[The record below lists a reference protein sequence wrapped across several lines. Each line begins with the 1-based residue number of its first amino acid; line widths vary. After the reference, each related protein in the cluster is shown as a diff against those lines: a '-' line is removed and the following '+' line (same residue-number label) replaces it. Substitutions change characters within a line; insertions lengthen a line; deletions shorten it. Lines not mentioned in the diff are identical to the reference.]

1 MLVRLGVVACLFWLH
16 FAYATTLKIINIVP
30 FGSSS
35 VKILFNQEVK
45 KFKEVSLKNFKSYLE
60 LEAIL
65 TIPKKHYQFS
75 KQSSITIAQ
84 FSPKLARVVISHAPK
99 MTYEVKILKDKLYV
113 SIVEKKPLVRHQ
125 MAPKPPKHHALKH
138 PTPKP
143 APKSIKKEAKEK
155 TPIKHAHSKHAHS
168 PLNERSA
175 KKEIPKK
182 EIPKKEILKKEI
194 LKKEILKK
202 EIPKKE
208 ILKKEIPKKEILK
221 KEIPKKEIP
230 KKEILKKEILKKEI
244 LKKEILKKEIPKKE
258 ILKKEI
264 PKKEI
269 LKKEIPKK
277 EIPKKEILKK
287 EIPKKEIL
295 KKEILKKEILKKE
308 IPKKEILKKEIPKK
322 EAENESKNQVFIA
335 EKNDTFIKTKR
346 KKHKK
351 IVLDAGHG
359 GKDCGAMSAN
369 LVCEKDIVL
378 EVVKFLH
385 KELKKRGYSVLLTRD
400 KDIYIDLVG
409 RTELANRKSADLF
422 ISVHANSIPKHSTS
436 NAHGIETYFLSTARS
451 ERARKVA
458 EQENKDDVNLMDYFS
473 KSLLL
478 NSLNTQRLI
487 VSNKLAIDV
496 QYGMLQS
503 IRKNYPDVV
512 DGGVRE
518 GPFWVLAGA
527 LMPSILIEIGYNSHA
542 IESKRI
548 QSKPYQKILAKGIA
562 DGIDSFF
569 SKND

>member
-16 FAYATTLKIINIVP
+16 FACATTLKIINIVP

-35 VKILFNQEVK
+35 VKISFNQEIK

-84 FSPKLARVVISHAPK
+84 FNPKLARVVISHAPK

-113 SIVEKKPLVRHQ
+113 SIVEKKLLIRHQ
-125 MAPKPPKHHALKH
+125 MAPKPPKHRTLKHQTPHHALKH
-138 PTPKP
+138 QTPKP
-143 APKSIKKEAKEK
+143 APKSIKKEVKEVKEK
-155 TPIKHAHSKHAHS
+155 TPTKHARSKHTHS
-168 PLNERSA
+168 QLNERSA
-175 KKEIPKK
+175 KKEIS
-182 EIPKKEILKKEI
+182 
-194 LKKEILKK
+194 
-202 EIPKKE
+202 
-208 ILKKEIPKKEILK
+208 
-221 KEIPKKEIP
+221 
-230 KKEILKKEILKKEI
+230 
-244 LKKEILKKEIPKKE
+244 
-258 ILKKEI
+258 
-264 PKKEI
+264 
-269 LKKEIPKK
+269 
-277 EIPKKEILKK
+277 
-287 EIPKKEIL
+287 
-295 KKEILKKEILKKE
+295 
-308 IPKKEILKKEIPKK
+308 KK

-400 KDIYIDLVG
+400 KDIYIDLVA
-409 RTELANRKSADLF
+409 RTELANKKSADLF
-422 ISVHANSIPKHSTS
+422 ISVHANSIPKRSTS

-458 EQENKDDVNLMDYFS
+458 EQENKDNVNLMDYFS

-503 IRKNYPDVV
+503 VRKNYPDVV

>member
-16 FAYATTLKIINIVP
+16 FACATTLKIINIVP

-35 VKILFNQEVK
+35 VKMVFNQEVK
-45 KFKEVSLKNFKSYLE
+45 KFKEVPLKNFKSYLE

-75 KQSSITIAQ
+75 KQSFITIAQ
-84 FSPKLARVVISHAPK
+84 FSPKLARVVIGYAPK
-99 MTYEVKILKDKLYV
+99 MTYEIKILKDKLYV
-113 SIVEKKPLVRHQ
+113 SIVEKKPLIRHQ
-125 MAPKPPKHHALKH
+125 ITPKPPKHHALKH
-138 PTPKP
+138 QTPKP
-143 APKSIKKEAKEK
+143 APKPIKKEAKKSKDTKEK
-155 TPIKHAHSKHAHS
+155 TPTKHAHSKHAHS

-175 KKEIPKK
+175 
-182 EIPKKEILKKEI
+182 
-194 LKKEILKK
+194 
-202 EIPKKE
+202 
-208 ILKKEIPKKEILK
+208 
-221 KEIPKKEIP
+221 
-230 KKEILKKEILKKEI
+230 
-244 LKKEILKKEIPKKE
+244 
-258 ILKKEI
+258 
-264 PKKEI
+264 
-269 LKKEIPKK
+269 
-277 EIPKKEILKK
+277 
-287 EIPKKEIL
+287 
-295 KKEILKKEILKKE
+295 
-308 IPKKEILKKEIPKK
+308 KKEIPKK

-400 KDIYIDLVG
+400 KDIYIDLVA
-409 RTELANRKSADLF
+409 RTELANKKGADLF
-422 ISVHANSIPKHSTS
+422 ISVHANSIPKRSTS

-473 KSLLL
+473 KSLFL

-503 IRKNYPDVV
+503 VRKNYPDVV

>member
-1 MLVRLGVVACLFWLH
+1 MH

-35 VKILFNQEVK
+35 VKISFNQEIK

-60 LEAIL
+60 IEAIL

-113 SIVEKKPLVRHQ
+113 SIVEKKPLTRHQ
-125 MAPKPPKHHALKH
+125 IAPKPPKHHVLKH
-138 PTPKP
+138 PIPKP
-143 APKSIKKEAKEK
+143 APKSIKKEIKEVKEK
-155 TPIKHAHSKHAHS
+155 TPTKHAHSKHVHS
-168 PLNERSA
+168 QWNERSA
-175 KKEIPKK
+175 
-182 EIPKKEILKKEI
+182 
-194 LKKEILKK
+194 
-202 EIPKKE
+202 
-208 ILKKEIPKKEILK
+208 
-221 KEIPKKEIP
+221 
-230 KKEILKKEILKKEI
+230 
-244 LKKEILKKEIPKKE
+244 
-258 ILKKEI
+258 
-264 PKKEI
+264 
-269 LKKEIPKK
+269 
-277 EIPKKEILKK
+277 
-287 EIPKKEIL
+287 
-295 KKEILKKEILKKE
+295 
-308 IPKKEILKKEIPKK
+308 KKEIPKK

-335 EKNDTFIKTKR
+335 EKNDASIKTKR

-378 EVVKFLH
+378 EVVKFLY

-400 KDIYIDLVG
+400 KDIYIDLVA
-409 RTELANRKSADLF
+409 RTELANKKSADLF
-422 ISVHANSIPKHSTS
+422 ISVHANSIPKRSTS

-458 EQENKDDVNLMDYFS
+458 EQENKDNVNLMDYFS

>member
-45 KFKEVSLKNFKSYLE
+45 KFKEVPLKNFKSYLE
-60 LEAIL
+60 LEAVL

-75 KQSSITIAQ
+75 KQSFITIAQ
-84 FSPKLARVVISHAPK
+84 FSPKLARVVIGYAPK
-99 MTYEVKILKDKLYV
+99 MTYEVKILKNKLYV
-113 SIVEKKPLVRHQ
+113 SIVEKKPLIRHQ
-125 MAPKPPKHHALKH
+125 IALKPTKHHAPKH
-138 PTPKP
+138 TTPKP
-143 APKSIKKEAKEK
+143 APKPIKKEAKKSKEAKEK
-155 TPIKHAHSKHAHS
+155 TPTKHAHLKHAHS

-182 EIPKKEILKKEI
+182 E
-194 LKKEILKK
+194 
-202 EIPKKE
+202 
-208 ILKKEIPKKEILK
+208 
-221 KEIPKKEIP
+221 
-230 KKEILKKEILKKEI
+230 
-244 LKKEILKKEIPKKE
+244 
-258 ILKKEI
+258 
-264 PKKEI
+264 
-269 LKKEIPKK
+269 
-277 EIPKKEILKK
+277 
-287 EIPKKEIL
+287 
-295 KKEILKKEILKKE
+295 
-308 IPKKEILKKEIPKK
+308 
-322 EAENESKNQVFIA
+322 AENESKNPIFIA
-335 EKNDTFIKTKR
+335 EKNDTFIKTKH

-400 KDIYIDLVG
+400 KDIYIDLVA
-409 RTELANRKSADLF
+409 RTELANKKGANLF
-422 ISVHANSIPKHSTS
+422 ISVHANSIPKRSTS

-473 KSLLL
+473 KSLFL

-503 IRKNYPDVV
+503 VRKNYPDVV

>member
-35 VKILFNQEVK
+35 VKISFNQEIK

-113 SIVEKKPLVRHQ
+113 SIVEKKPLAKHQ
-125 MAPKPPKHHALKH
+125 MAPKPPKHRTLKH

-143 APKSIKKEAKEK
+143 APKSIKKEAKEIKEK
-155 TPIKHAHSKHAHS
+155 TPTKHVRSKHAHS
-168 PLNERSA
+168 QLNERSA
-175 KKEIPKK
+175 
-182 EIPKKEILKKEI
+182 
-194 LKKEILKK
+194 
-202 EIPKKE
+202 
-208 ILKKEIPKKEILK
+208 
-221 KEIPKKEIP
+221 
-230 KKEILKKEILKKEI
+230 
-244 LKKEILKKEIPKKE
+244 
-258 ILKKEI
+258 
-264 PKKEI
+264 
-269 LKKEIPKK
+269 
-277 EIPKKEILKK
+277 
-287 EIPKKEIL
+287 
-295 KKEILKKEILKKE
+295 
-308 IPKKEILKKEIPKK
+308 KKEIPKK

-400 KDIYIDLVG
+400 KDIYIDLVA
-409 RTELANRKSADLF
+409 RTELANKKSADLF
-422 ISVHANSIPKHSTS
+422 ISVHANSIPKRSTS

-458 EQENKDDVNLMDYFS
+458 EQENKDNVNLMDYFS

>member
-16 FAYATTLKIINIVP
+16 FAYATTLKITNIVP

-45 KFKEVSLKNFKSYLE
+45 KFKEVPLKNFKSYLE
-60 LEAIL
+60 LEAVL

-75 KQSSITIAQ
+75 KQSFITIAQ
-84 FSPKLARVVISHAPK
+84 FSPKLARVVIGYAPK
-99 MTYEVKILKDKLYV
+99 MTYEIKILKNKLYV
-113 SIVEKKPLVRHQ
+113 SIVEKKPLIRHQ
-125 MAPKPPKHHALKH
+125 MVLKPPKHHALKYTTPK

-143 APKSIKKEAKEK
+143 IKKEAKKSKETKEK
-155 TPIKHAHSKHAHS
+155 TPTKHAHSKHAHS

-182 EIPKKEILKKEI
+182 E
-194 LKKEILKK
+194 
-202 EIPKKE
+202 
-208 ILKKEIPKKEILK
+208 
-221 KEIPKKEIP
+221 
-230 KKEILKKEILKKEI
+230 
-244 LKKEILKKEIPKKE
+244 
-258 ILKKEI
+258 
-264 PKKEI
+264 
-269 LKKEIPKK
+269 
-277 EIPKKEILKK
+277 
-287 EIPKKEIL
+287 
-295 KKEILKKEILKKE
+295 
-308 IPKKEILKKEIPKK
+308 
-322 EAENESKNQVFIA
+322 AENESKNQVFIA
-335 EKNDTFIKTKR
+335 EKNDAFIKTKR

-369 LVCEKDIVL
+369 LVCEKEIVL

-400 KDIYIDLVG
+400 KDIYIDLVA
-409 RTELANRKSADLF
+409 RTELANKKGADLF
-422 ISVHANSIPKHSTS
+422 ISVHANSIPKRSTS

-473 KSLLL
+473 KSLFL

-503 IRKNYPDVV
+503 VRKNYPDVV

>member
-35 VKILFNQEVK
+35 VKISFNQEIK

-113 SIVEKKPLVRHQ
+113 SIVEKKPLTKHQ
-125 MAPKPPKHHALKH
+125 MAPKPPKHQ
-138 PTPKP
+138 TPKH
-143 APKSIKKEAKEK
+143 APKSIKKEVKEAKEK
-155 TPIKHAHSKHAHS
+155 TPTKHAHSKHAHS
-168 PLNERSA
+168 QLNERSA
-175 KKEIPKK
+175 
-182 EIPKKEILKKEI
+182 
-194 LKKEILKK
+194 
-202 EIPKKE
+202 
-208 ILKKEIPKKEILK
+208 
-221 KEIPKKEIP
+221 
-230 KKEILKKEILKKEI
+230 
-244 LKKEILKKEIPKKE
+244 
-258 ILKKEI
+258 
-264 PKKEI
+264 
-269 LKKEIPKK
+269 
-277 EIPKKEILKK
+277 
-287 EIPKKEIL
+287 
-295 KKEILKKEILKKE
+295 
-308 IPKKEILKKEIPKK
+308 KKEIPKK

-335 EKNDTFIKTKR
+335 EKNDAFIKPQR

-409 RTELANRKSADLF
+409 RTELANKKSADLF
-422 ISVHANSIPKHSTS
+422 ISVHANSIPKRSTS

-503 IRKNYPDVV
+503 VRKN
-512 DGGVRE
+512 
-518 GPFWVLAGA
+518 
-527 LMPSILIEIGYNSHA
+527 
-542 IESKRI
+542 
-548 QSKPYQKILAKGIA
+548 
-562 DGIDSFF
+562 
-569 SKND
+569 

>member
-16 FAYATTLKIINIVP
+16 FAYATTLKITNIVP

-35 VKILFNQEVK
+35 VKISFNQEIK

-75 KQSSITIAQ
+75 KQSSIAIAQ
-84 FSPKLARVVISHAPK
+84 FSPKLARVVISYAPK
-99 MTYEVKILKDKLYV
+99 MTYEVKILKNNLYV
-113 SIVEKKPLVRHQ
+113 SIVEKKPLTRHQ

-138 PTPKP
+138 QILKP
-143 APKSIKKEAKEK
+143 APKPIKKETKEAKEK
-155 TPIKHAHSKHAHS
+155 TPTKHAQSKHVHS
-168 PLNERSA
+168 QWNERSA

-182 EIPKKEILKKEI
+182 EIPKKEI
-194 LKKEILKK
+194 
-202 EIPKKE
+202 P
-208 ILKKEIPKKEILK
+208 K

-230 KKEILKKEILKKEI
+230 KKEI
-244 LKKEILKKEIPKKE
+244 
-258 ILKKEI
+258 
-264 PKKEI
+264 
-269 LKKEIPKK
+269 PKK
-277 EIPKKEILKK
+277 EIP
-287 EIPKKEIL
+287 
-295 KKEILKKEILKKE
+295 
-308 IPKKEILKKEIPKK
+308 KKEIPKK

-335 EKNDTFIKTKR
+335 EKKDTSIKTKR

-400 KDIYIDLVG
+400 KDIYIDLVA
-409 RTELANRKSADLF
+409 RTELANKKSADLF
-422 ISVHANSIPKHSTS
+422 ISVHANSIPKRSTS

-473 KSLLL
+473 KSLFL

>member
-1 MLVRLGVVACLFWLH
+1 MLVKLGVVACLFWLH
-16 FAYATTLKIINIVP
+16 FACATTLKIINIVP

-99 MTYEVKILKDKLYV
+99 MTYEIKILKDKLYV
-113 SIVEKKPLVRHQ
+113 SIVEKKPLNKHQ
-125 MAPKPPKHHALKH
+125 MAPKTPKHHALKH

-143 APKSIKKEAKEK
+143 APKSIKKETKEK
-155 TPIKHAHSKHAHS
+155 TPIKHAHSKHVHS

-175 KKEIPKK
+175 
-182 EIPKKEILKKEI
+182 
-194 LKKEILKK
+194 
-202 EIPKKE
+202 
-208 ILKKEIPKKEILK
+208 
-221 KEIPKKEIP
+221 
-230 KKEILKKEILKKEI
+230 
-244 LKKEILKKEIPKKE
+244 
-258 ILKKEI
+258 
-264 PKKEI
+264 
-269 LKKEIPKK
+269 
-277 EIPKKEILKK
+277 
-287 EIPKKEIL
+287 
-295 KKEILKKEILKKE
+295 
-308 IPKKEILKKEIPKK
+308 KKEIPKK

-335 EKNDTFIKTKR
+335 EKNDAFIKTKR

-400 KDIYIDLVG
+400 KDIYIDLVA
-409 RTELANRKSADLF
+409 RTELANRKSANLF

-542 IESKRI
+542 IESRRI

-569 SKND
+569 SKNDLGND

>member
-35 VKILFNQEVK
+35 VKISFNQEIK

-75 KQSSITIAQ
+75 KQSFITIAQ

-113 SIVEKKPLVRHQ
+113 SIVEKKPLVRHK
-125 MAPKPPKHHALKH
+125 MAPKPPKHQTPKH
-138 PTPKP
+138 QVLKP
-143 APKSIKKEAKEK
+143 APKPIKKEAKEAKEK
-155 TPIKHAHSKHAHS
+155 TPTKHARSKHTHS
-168 PLNERSA
+168 QLNERSA

-182 EIPKKEILKKEI
+182 EIPKKEI
-194 LKKEILKK
+194 
-202 EIPKKE
+202 
-208 ILKKEIPKKEILK
+208 
-221 KEIPKKEIP
+221 PKKEIP
-230 KKEILKKEILKKEI
+230 
-244 LKKEILKKEIPKKE
+244 
-258 ILKKEI
+258 
-264 PKKEI
+264 
-269 LKKEIPKK
+269 
-277 EIPKKEILKK
+277 
-287 EIPKKEIL
+287 
-295 KKEILKKEILKKE
+295 
-308 IPKKEILKKEIPKK
+308 KKEIPKK

-335 EKNDTFIKTKR
+335 EKNDAFIKNKR

-422 ISVHANSIPKHSTS
+422 ISVHANSIPKRSTS

>member
-1 MLVRLGVVACLFWLH
+1 MLVKLGVVACLFWLH
-16 FAYATTLKIINIVP
+16 FAYATTLKITNIVP

-35 VKILFNQEVK
+35 VKISFNQEIK

-75 KQSSITIAQ
+75 KQSFIAIAQ
-84 FSPKLARVVISHAPK
+84 FSPKLARVVISYAPK
-99 MTYEVKILKDKLYV
+99 MTYEVKILKDKLYI
-113 SIVEKKPLVRHQ
+113 SIVEKKPLIRHQ
-125 MAPKPPKHHALKH
+125 MALKPPKHHALKH
-138 PTPKP
+138 TTPKPTPKP
-143 APKSIKKEAKEK
+143 IKKEAKKSKETKEK
-155 TPIKHAHSKHAHS
+155 TLIKHAHSKHAHS

-182 EIPKKEILKKEI
+182 E
-194 LKKEILKK
+194 
-202 EIPKKE
+202 
-208 ILKKEIPKKEILK
+208 
-221 KEIPKKEIP
+221 
-230 KKEILKKEILKKEI
+230 
-244 LKKEILKKEIPKKE
+244 
-258 ILKKEI
+258 
-264 PKKEI
+264 
-269 LKKEIPKK
+269 
-277 EIPKKEILKK
+277 
-287 EIPKKEIL
+287 
-295 KKEILKKEILKKE
+295 
-308 IPKKEILKKEIPKK
+308 
-322 EAENESKNQVFIA
+322 AENESKNQVFIA
-335 EKNDTFIKTKR
+335 EKNETLIKTKR

-400 KDIYIDLVG
+400 KDIYIDLVA
-409 RTELANRKSADLF
+409 RTELANKKSADLF
-422 ISVHANSIPKHSTS
+422 ISVHANSIPKRSTS

>member
-1 MLVRLGVVACLFWLH
+1 MLVRLGVVACLLWLH
-16 FAYATTLKIINIVP
+16 FACATTLKITNIVP

-35 VKILFNQEVK
+35 VKVVFNQEVK

-60 LEAIL
+60 LEAVL

-84 FSPKLARVVISHAPK
+84 FSPKLARVVIGYAPK
-99 MTYEVKILKDKLYV
+99 MTYEIKILKDKLYV

-125 MAPKPPKHHALKH
+125 MALKPPKHHALKH
-138 PTPKP
+138 TTPKPTPKP
-143 APKSIKKEAKEK
+143 IKKEAKKSKETKEK
-155 TPIKHAHSKHAHS
+155 TSTKHARSKHAHS

-182 EIPKKEILKKEI
+182 E
-194 LKKEILKK
+194 
-202 EIPKKE
+202 
-208 ILKKEIPKKEILK
+208 
-221 KEIPKKEIP
+221 
-230 KKEILKKEILKKEI
+230 
-244 LKKEILKKEIPKKE
+244 
-258 ILKKEI
+258 
-264 PKKEI
+264 
-269 LKKEIPKK
+269 
-277 EIPKKEILKK
+277 
-287 EIPKKEIL
+287 
-295 KKEILKKEILKKE
+295 
-308 IPKKEILKKEIPKK
+308 
-322 EAENESKNQVFIA
+322 AENESKNPIFIA

-400 KDIYIDLVG
+400 KDIYIDLVA
-409 RTELANRKSADLF
+409 RTELANKKGADLF

-503 IRKNYPDVV
+503 VRKNYPDVV

>member
-35 VKILFNQEVK
+35 VKISFNQEIK

-75 KQSSITIAQ
+75 KQSFITIAQ
-84 FSPKLARVVISHAPK
+84 FSPKLARVVIGYAPK

-113 SIVEKKPLVRHQ
+113 SIVEKKPLTKHKIV
-125 MAPKPPKHHALKH
+125 PKPPKHPKHHDVLKH

-143 APKSIKKEAKEK
+143 TPKPIKKEAKEVKEK
-155 TPIKHAHSKHAHS
+155 TPTKHARYTHSQ
-168 PLNERSA
+168 LNERSA
-175 KKEIPKK
+175 
-182 EIPKKEILKKEI
+182 
-194 LKKEILKK
+194 
-202 EIPKKE
+202 
-208 ILKKEIPKKEILK
+208 
-221 KEIPKKEIP
+221 
-230 KKEILKKEILKKEI
+230 
-244 LKKEILKKEIPKKE
+244 
-258 ILKKEI
+258 
-264 PKKEI
+264 
-269 LKKEIPKK
+269 
-277 EIPKKEILKK
+277 
-287 EIPKKEIL
+287 
-295 KKEILKKEILKKE
+295 
-308 IPKKEILKKEIPKK
+308 KKEIPKK
-322 EAENESKNQVFIA
+322 EAENESKNQIFIA
-335 EKNDTFIKTKR
+335 EKNDAFIKTKR

-409 RTELANRKSADLF
+409 RTELANKKSADLF
-422 ISVHANSIPKHSTS
+422 ISVHANSIPKRSTS

-503 IRKNYPDVV
+503 VRKNYPDVV

>member
-1 MLVRLGVVACLFWLH
+1 MV
-16 FAYATTLKIINIVP
+16 
-30 FGSSS
+30 
-35 VKILFNQEVK
+35 FNQEIK
-45 KFKEVSLKNFKSYLE
+45 KFKEVPLKNFKSYLE
-60 LEAIL
+60 LEAVL
-65 TIPKKHYQFS
+65 TIPKKYYQFS

-113 SIVEKKPLVRHQ
+113 SIVEKKPLTRHQ

-143 APKSIKKEAKEK
+143 APKSIKKEAKEIKEK
-155 TPIKHAHSKHAHS
+155 TPTKHARSKHAHS
-168 PLNERSA
+168 QLNEKS
-175 KKEIPKK
+175 I
-182 EIPKKEILKKEI
+182 
-194 LKKEILKK
+194 
-202 EIPKKE
+202 
-208 ILKKEIPKKEILK
+208 
-221 KEIPKKEIP
+221 
-230 KKEILKKEILKKEI
+230 
-244 LKKEILKKEIPKKE
+244 
-258 ILKKEI
+258 
-264 PKKEI
+264 
-269 LKKEIPKK
+269 
-277 EIPKKEILKK
+277 
-287 EIPKKEIL
+287 
-295 KKEILKKEILKKE
+295 
-308 IPKKEILKKEIPKK
+308 KKEIPKK
-322 EAENESKNQVFIA
+322 EAEKESKNQVFIA

-409 RTELANRKSADLF
+409 RTELANKKSADLF

-473 KSLLL
+473 KSLFL

>member
-35 VKILFNQEVK
+35 VKISFNQEIK

-99 MTYEVKILKDKLYV
+99 MTYEVEIFKDKLYV
-113 SIVEKKPLVRHQ
+113 SIVEKKPLIRHQ
-125 MAPKPPKHHALKH
+125 MAPKPPKHHVLKH
-138 PTPKP
+138 QMPKP
-143 APKSIKKEAKEK
+143 APKSIKKEAKEIKEK
-155 TPIKHAHSKHAHS
+155 TPTKHAHSKHAHS
-168 PLNERSA
+168 QLNERSA

-182 EIPKKEILKKEI
+182 EIPKKEI
-194 LKKEILKK
+194 
-202 EIPKKE
+202 P
-208 ILKKEIPKKEILK
+208 K

-230 KKEILKKEILKKEI
+230 KKEI
-244 LKKEILKKEIPKKE
+244 
-258 ILKKEI
+258 
-264 PKKEI
+264 
-269 LKKEIPKK
+269 PKK
-277 EIPKKEILKK
+277 EIP
-287 EIPKKEIL
+287 
-295 KKEILKKEILKKE
+295 
-308 IPKKEILKKEIPKK
+308 KKEIPKK

-335 EKNDTFIKTKR
+335 EKNDASIKNKR

-409 RTELANRKSADLF
+409 RTELANKKSADLF
-422 ISVHANSIPKHSTS
+422 ISVHANSIPKRSTS

-503 IRKNYPDVV
+503 VRKNYPDVV

>member
-1 MLVRLGVVACLFWLH
+1 MH
-16 FAYATTLKIINIVP
+16 FACATTLKITNIVP

-35 VKILFNQEVK
+35 VKILFNQEIK
-45 KFKEVSLKNFKSYLE
+45 KFKEVPLKNFKSYLE

-75 KQSSITIAQ
+75 KQSFITIAQ
-84 FSPKLARVVISHAPK
+84 FSPKLARVVIGYAPK
-99 MTYEVKILKDKLYV
+99 MTYEIKILKDKLYV
-113 SIVEKKPLVRHQ
+113 SIVEKKPLIRHQ
-125 MAPKPPKHHALKH
+125 MALKPPKHHVLKH
-138 PTPKP
+138 QTPKP
-143 APKSIKKEAKEK
+143 VPKSIKKEAKEAKEK
-155 TPIKHAHSKHAHS
+155 TPTKHAHSKHAHS
-168 PLNERSA
+168 QLNERSA
-175 KKEIPKK
+175 KKEIP
-182 EIPKKEILKKEI
+182 
-194 LKKEILKK
+194 
-202 EIPKKE
+202 
-208 ILKKEIPKKEILK
+208 
-221 KEIPKKEIP
+221 
-230 KKEILKKEILKKEI
+230 
-244 LKKEILKKEIPKKE
+244 
-258 ILKKEI
+258 
-264 PKKEI
+264 
-269 LKKEIPKK
+269 
-277 EIPKKEILKK
+277 
-287 EIPKKEIL
+287 
-295 KKEILKKEILKKE
+295 
-308 IPKKEILKKEIPKK
+308 KKEIPKK

-400 KDIYIDLVG
+400 KDIYIDLVA
-409 RTELANRKSADLF
+409 RTELANKKSADLF

>member
-35 VKILFNQEVK
+35 VKISFNQEIK

-113 SIVEKKPLVRHQ
+113 SIVEKKPLIRHQ

-155 TPIKHAHSKHAHS
+155 TPTKHARSKHAHS
-168 PLNERSA
+168 QLNERST
-175 KKEIPKK
+175 
-182 EIPKKEILKKEI
+182 
-194 LKKEILKK
+194 
-202 EIPKKE
+202 
-208 ILKKEIPKKEILK
+208 
-221 KEIPKKEIP
+221 
-230 KKEILKKEILKKEI
+230 
-244 LKKEILKKEIPKKE
+244 
-258 ILKKEI
+258 
-264 PKKEI
+264 
-269 LKKEIPKK
+269 
-277 EIPKKEILKK
+277 
-287 EIPKKEIL
+287 
-295 KKEILKKEILKKE
+295 
-308 IPKKEILKKEIPKK
+308 KKEIPKK

-400 KDIYIDLVG
+400 KDIYIDLVA
-409 RTELANRKSADLF
+409 RTELANKKSADLF
-422 ISVHANSIPKHSTS
+422 ISVHANSIPKRSTS

-458 EQENKDDVNLMDYFS
+458 EQENKDNVNLMDYFS

-503 IRKNYPDVV
+503 VRKNYPDVV

>member
-1 MLVRLGVVACLFWLH
+1 MH
-16 FAYATTLKIINIVP
+16 FAYATTLKITNIVP

-35 VKILFNQEVK
+35 VKISFNQEIK

-99 MTYEVKILKDKLYV
+99 MTYEVKILKNKLYV
-113 SIVEKKPLVRHQ
+113 SIVEKKPLTKHQ
-125 MAPKPPKHHALKH
+125 MAPNPPKHHALKH

-155 TPIKHAHSKHAHS
+155 TPAKHARSKLFFSHAHSQ
-168 PLNERSA
+168 LNEKSS
-175 KKEIPKK
+175 
-182 EIPKKEILKKEI
+182 
-194 LKKEILKK
+194 
-202 EIPKKE
+202 
-208 ILKKEIPKKEILK
+208 
-221 KEIPKKEIP
+221 
-230 KKEILKKEILKKEI
+230 
-244 LKKEILKKEIPKKE
+244 
-258 ILKKEI
+258 
-264 PKKEI
+264 
-269 LKKEIPKK
+269 
-277 EIPKKEILKK
+277 
-287 EIPKKEIL
+287 
-295 KKEILKKEILKKE
+295 
-308 IPKKEILKKEIPKK
+308 KKEIPKK

-400 KDIYIDLVG
+400 KDIYIDLVA
-409 RTELANRKSADLF
+409 RTELANKKSADLF
-422 ISVHANSIPKHSTS
+422 ISVHANSIPKRSTS

-458 EQENKDDVNLMDYFS
+458 EQENKDNVNLMDYFS

>member
-16 FAYATTLKIINIVP
+16 FAYATTLKIIHIVP

-35 VKILFNQEVK
+35 VKISFNQEIK

-113 SIVEKKPLVRHQ
+113 SIVEKKPLSRHQ
-125 MAPKPPKHHALKH
+125 MVPKPPKHRTLKH

-155 TPIKHAHSKHAHS
+155 TPTKHAHSKHTHS
-168 PLNERSA
+168 QLNERSA
-175 KKEIPKK
+175 
-182 EIPKKEILKKEI
+182 
-194 LKKEILKK
+194 
-202 EIPKKE
+202 
-208 ILKKEIPKKEILK
+208 
-221 KEIPKKEIP
+221 
-230 KKEILKKEILKKEI
+230 
-244 LKKEILKKEIPKKE
+244 
-258 ILKKEI
+258 
-264 PKKEI
+264 
-269 LKKEIPKK
+269 
-277 EIPKKEILKK
+277 
-287 EIPKKEIL
+287 
-295 KKEILKKEILKKE
+295 
-308 IPKKEILKKEIPKK
+308 KKEIPKK

-335 EKNDTFIKTKR
+335 EKNDAFIKTKR

-400 KDIYIDLVG
+400 KDIYIDLVA
-409 RTELANRKSADLF
+409 RTELANKKSADLF
-422 ISVHANSIPKHSTS
+422 ISVHANSIPKRSTS

-458 EQENKDDVNLMDYFS
+458 EQENKDNVNLMDYFS

>member
-16 FAYATTLKIINIVP
+16 FACATTLKIINIVP

-35 VKILFNQEVK
+35 VKILFNQEIK

-60 LEAIL
+60 LEAVL

-84 FSPKLARVVISHAPK
+84 FSPKLARVVIGYAPK

-113 SIVEKKPLVRHQ
+113 SIVEKKPLVRHKMAPKPLTRHQ
-125 MAPKPPKHHALKH
+125 MTPKPPKHHALKH

-143 APKSIKKEAKEK
+143 TPKPIKKEAKKSQETKEK
-155 TPIKHAHSKHAHS
+155 TPTKHAHSKHAHS

-182 EIPKKEILKKEI
+182 E
-194 LKKEILKK
+194 
-202 EIPKKE
+202 
-208 ILKKEIPKKEILK
+208 
-221 KEIPKKEIP
+221 
-230 KKEILKKEILKKEI
+230 
-244 LKKEILKKEIPKKE
+244 
-258 ILKKEI
+258 
-264 PKKEI
+264 
-269 LKKEIPKK
+269 
-277 EIPKKEILKK
+277 
-287 EIPKKEIL
+287 
-295 KKEILKKEILKKE
+295 
-308 IPKKEILKKEIPKK
+308 
-322 EAENESKNQVFIA
+322 AENESKNQVFIT
-335 EKNDTFIKTKR
+335 EKNDAFIKTKR

-400 KDIYIDLVG
+400 KDIYIDLVA
-409 RTELANRKSADLF
+409 RTELANKKSADLF

-473 KSLLL
+473 KSLFL

-503 IRKNYPDVV
+503 VRKNYPDVV

>member
-1 MLVRLGVVACLFWLH
+1 MH
-16 FAYATTLKIINIVP
+16 FAYATTLKITNIVP

-45 KFKEVSLKNFKSYLE
+45 KFKEVPLKNFKSYLE
-60 LEAIL
+60 LEAVL

-75 KQSSITIAQ
+75 KQSFITIAQ
-84 FSPKLARVVISHAPK
+84 FSPKLARVVIGYAPK
-99 MTYEVKILKDKLYV
+99 MTYEIKILKDKLYV
-113 SIVEKKPLVRHQ
+113 SIVEKKPLIRHQ
-125 MAPKPPKHHALKH
+125 MALKPPKHHALKH
-138 PTPKP
+138 QTPKP
-143 APKSIKKEAKEK
+143 APKPIKKEAKKSKETKEK
-155 TPIKHAHSKHAHS
+155 TPTKHAHSKHAHP

-175 KKEIPKK
+175 
-182 EIPKKEILKKEI
+182 
-194 LKKEILKK
+194 
-202 EIPKKE
+202 
-208 ILKKEIPKKEILK
+208 
-221 KEIPKKEIP
+221 
-230 KKEILKKEILKKEI
+230 
-244 LKKEILKKEIPKKE
+244 
-258 ILKKEI
+258 
-264 PKKEI
+264 
-269 LKKEIPKK
+269 
-277 EIPKKEILKK
+277 
-287 EIPKKEIL
+287 
-295 KKEILKKEILKKE
+295 
-308 IPKKEILKKEIPKK
+308 KKEIPKK

-400 KDIYIDLVG
+400 KDIYIDLVA
-409 RTELANRKSADLF
+409 RTELANKKSTDLF
-422 ISVHANSIPKHSTS
+422 ISVHANSIPKYSTS

-473 KSLLL
+473 KSLFL

-503 IRKNYPDVV
+503 VRKNYPDVV

>member
-1 MLVRLGVVACLFWLH
+1 MH
-16 FAYATTLKIINIVP
+16 FAYATTLKITNIVP

-35 VKILFNQEVK
+35 VKISFNQEVK
-45 KFKEVSLKNFKSYLE
+45 KFKEVPLKNFKSYLE

-84 FSPKLARVVISHAPK
+84 FSPKLARVVIGYAPK
-99 MTYEVKILKDKLYV
+99 MTYEIKILKDKLYV

-125 MAPKPPKHHALKH
+125 MVLKPPKHHALKH
-138 PTPKP
+138 QTPKP
-143 APKSIKKEAKEK
+143 VPKSIKKEAKKSKETKEK
-155 TPIKHAHSKHAHS
+155 TPIKHVHSKHAHS

-175 KKEIPKK
+175 
-182 EIPKKEILKKEI
+182 
-194 LKKEILKK
+194 
-202 EIPKKE
+202 
-208 ILKKEIPKKEILK
+208 
-221 KEIPKKEIP
+221 
-230 KKEILKKEILKKEI
+230 
-244 LKKEILKKEIPKKE
+244 
-258 ILKKEI
+258 
-264 PKKEI
+264 
-269 LKKEIPKK
+269 
-277 EIPKKEILKK
+277 
-287 EIPKKEIL
+287 
-295 KKEILKKEILKKE
+295 
-308 IPKKEILKKEIPKK
+308 KKEIPKK

-409 RTELANRKSADLF
+409 RTELANKKGADLF

-473 KSLLL
+473 KSLFL

>member
-1 MLVRLGVVACLFWLH
+1 MH

-35 VKILFNQEVK
+35 VKISFNQEIK

-65 TIPKKHYQFS
+65 TIPKKYYQFS

-113 SIVEKKPLVRHQ
+113 SIVEKKPLTRHQ

-143 APKSIKKEAKEK
+143 APKSIKKEAKEIKEK
-155 TPIKHAHSKHAHS
+155 TPTKHARSKHAHS
-168 PLNERSA
+168 QLNERSA

-182 EIPKKEILKKEI
+182 EIPKKEI
-194 LKKEILKK
+194 
-202 EIPKKE
+202 PKKE
-208 ILKKEIPKKEILK
+208 ILKKE
-221 KEIPKKEIP
+221 
-230 KKEILKKEILKKEI
+230 
-244 LKKEILKKEIPKKE
+244 
-258 ILKKEI
+258 
-264 PKKEI
+264 
-269 LKKEIPKK
+269 
-277 EIPKKEILKK
+277 
-287 EIPKKEIL
+287 
-295 KKEILKKEILKKE
+295 
-308 IPKKEILKKEIPKK
+308 
-322 EAENESKNQVFIA
+322 AENEGKNQVFIA
-335 EKNDTFIKTKR
+335 EKNDAFIKNKR

-409 RTELANRKSADLF
+409 RTELANKKSADLF
-422 ISVHANSIPKHSTS
+422 ISVHANSIPKRSTS

-458 EQENKDDVNLMDYFS
+458 EQENKDNVNLMDYFS

-487 VSNKLAIDV
+487 ISNKLAIDV

-503 IRKNYPDVV
+503 VRKNYPDVV

>member
-16 FAYATTLKIINIVP
+16 FAYATTLKITNIVP

-35 VKILFNQEVK
+35 VKISFNQEVK

-60 LEAIL
+60 LEAVL

-84 FSPKLARVVISHAPK
+84 FSPKLARVVISYAPK
-99 MTYEVKILKDKLYV
+99 MTYEIKILKDKLYV

-125 MAPKPPKHHALKH
+125 MVPKPPKHHALKH
-138 PTPKP
+138 TTPKP
-143 APKSIKKEAKEK
+143 APKPIKKETKEAKEK
-155 TPIKHAHSKHAHS
+155 TPTKHAHSKHAHS
-168 PLNERSA
+168 PLNERNT
-175 KKEIPKK
+175 
-182 EIPKKEILKKEI
+182 
-194 LKKEILKK
+194 
-202 EIPKKE
+202 
-208 ILKKEIPKKEILK
+208 
-221 KEIPKKEIP
+221 
-230 KKEILKKEILKKEI
+230 
-244 LKKEILKKEIPKKE
+244 
-258 ILKKEI
+258 
-264 PKKEI
+264 
-269 LKKEIPKK
+269 
-277 EIPKKEILKK
+277 
-287 EIPKKEIL
+287 
-295 KKEILKKEILKKE
+295 
-308 IPKKEILKKEIPKK
+308 KKEIPKK

-359 GKDCGAMSAN
+359 GKDCGAMSTN

-400 KDIYIDLVG
+400 KDIYIDLVA
-409 RTELANRKSADLF
+409 RTELANKKSADLF

-503 IRKNYPDVV
+503 VRKNYPDVV

>member
-1 MLVRLGVVACLFWLH
+1 MRLGVVACLFWLH
-16 FAYATTLKIINIVP
+16 FACATTLKITNIVP

-45 KFKEVSLKNFKSYLE
+45 KFKEVPLKNFKSYLE

-99 MTYEVKILKDKLYV
+99 MTYEIKILKDKLYV
-113 SIVEKKPLVRHQ
+113 SIVEKKPLIRHQ
-125 MAPKPPKHHALKH
+125 MVLKPPKHHALKH
-138 PTPKP
+138 TTPKPTPKP
-143 APKSIKKEAKEK
+143 IKKEAKKSKETKEK
-155 TPIKHAHSKHAHS
+155 TLIKHAHSKHAHS
-168 PLNERSA
+168 PLNERSS
-175 KKEIPKK
+175 
-182 EIPKKEILKKEI
+182 
-194 LKKEILKK
+194 
-202 EIPKKE
+202 
-208 ILKKEIPKKEILK
+208 
-221 KEIPKKEIP
+221 
-230 KKEILKKEILKKEI
+230 
-244 LKKEILKKEIPKKE
+244 
-258 ILKKEI
+258 
-264 PKKEI
+264 
-269 LKKEIPKK
+269 
-277 EIPKKEILKK
+277 
-287 EIPKKEIL
+287 
-295 KKEILKKEILKKE
+295 
-308 IPKKEILKKEIPKK
+308 KKEIPKK

-400 KDIYIDLVG
+400 KDIYIDLVA
-409 RTELANRKSADLF
+409 RTELANKKSADLF

-503 IRKNYPDVV
+503 VRKNYPDVV

-562 DGIDSFF
+562 DGIDSFL

>member
-16 FAYATTLKIINIVP
+16 FAYATTLKITNIVP

-35 VKILFNQEVK
+35 VKIVFNQEIK
-45 KFKEVSLKNFKSYLE
+45 KFKEVPLKNFKSYLE

-99 MTYEVKILKDKLYV
+99 MTYEIKTLKDKLYV
-113 SIVEKKPLVRHQ
+113 SIVEKKPLIRHQ
-125 MAPKPPKHHALKH
+125 MVLKPPKHHALKH

-143 APKSIKKEAKEK
+143 TPKPIKKEAKKSKETKEK
-155 TPIKHAHSKHAHS
+155 TPTKHAHSKHVHS

-175 KKEIPKK
+175 KKEIP
-182 EIPKKEILKKEI
+182 
-194 LKKEILKK
+194 
-202 EIPKKE
+202 
-208 ILKKEIPKKEILK
+208 
-221 KEIPKKEIP
+221 
-230 KKEILKKEILKKEI
+230 
-244 LKKEILKKEIPKKE
+244 
-258 ILKKEI
+258 
-264 PKKEI
+264 
-269 LKKEIPKK
+269 
-277 EIPKKEILKK
+277 
-287 EIPKKEIL
+287 
-295 KKEILKKEILKKE
+295 
-308 IPKKEILKKEIPKK
+308 KKEIPKK

-400 KDIYIDLVG
+400 KDIYIDLVA
-409 RTELANRKSADLF
+409 RTELANKKSADLF

-503 IRKNYPDVV
+503 VRKNYPDVV

>member
-35 VKILFNQEVK
+35 VKISFNQEIK

-113 SIVEKKPLVRHQ
+113 SIVEKKPLTRHQ
-125 MAPKPPKHHALKH
+125 MAPKPPKHHTLKH
-138 PTPKP
+138 QAPKP
-143 APKSIKKEAKEK
+143 APKSIKKEAKEIKEK
-155 TPIKHAHSKHAHS
+155 TPTKHARSKHTHS
-168 PLNERSA
+168 QWNERSA

-182 EIPKKEILKKEI
+182 E
-194 LKKEILKK
+194 
-202 EIPKKE
+202 
-208 ILKKEIPKKEILK
+208 
-221 KEIPKKEIP
+221 
-230 KKEILKKEILKKEI
+230 
-244 LKKEILKKEIPKKE
+244 
-258 ILKKEI
+258 
-264 PKKEI
+264 
-269 LKKEIPKK
+269 
-277 EIPKKEILKK
+277 
-287 EIPKKEIL
+287 
-295 KKEILKKEILKKE
+295 
-308 IPKKEILKKEIPKK
+308 
-322 EAENESKNQVFIA
+322 AENEGKNQVFIA
-335 EKNDTFIKTKR
+335 EKSDVFIKTKR

-400 KDIYIDLVG
+400 KDIYIDLVA
-409 RTELANRKSADLF
+409 RTELANKKSADLF
-422 ISVHANSIPKHSTS
+422 ISVHANSIPKRSTS

-458 EQENKDDVNLMDYFS
+458 EQENKDNVNLMDYFS

>member
-16 FAYATTLKIINIVP
+16 FACATTLKIINIVP

-35 VKILFNQEVK
+35 VKISFNQEIK

-75 KQSSITIAQ
+75 KQSFITIAQ
-84 FSPKLARVVISHAPK
+84 FSPKLARVVISHASK

-113 SIVEKKPLVRHQ
+113 SIVEKKPLTKHKI
-125 MAPKPPKHHALKH
+125 APKPPKHHALKH

-143 APKSIKKEAKEK
+143 TPKPIKKEAKEAKEK
-155 TPIKHAHSKHAHS
+155 TPTKHARYTHSQ
-168 PLNERSA
+168 LNERSA
-175 KKEIPKK
+175 
-182 EIPKKEILKKEI
+182 
-194 LKKEILKK
+194 
-202 EIPKKE
+202 
-208 ILKKEIPKKEILK
+208 
-221 KEIPKKEIP
+221 
-230 KKEILKKEILKKEI
+230 
-244 LKKEILKKEIPKKE
+244 
-258 ILKKEI
+258 
-264 PKKEI
+264 
-269 LKKEIPKK
+269 
-277 EIPKKEILKK
+277 
-287 EIPKKEIL
+287 
-295 KKEILKKEILKKE
+295 
-308 IPKKEILKKEIPKK
+308 KKEIPKK
-322 EAENESKNQVFIA
+322 EAENESKNQIFIA
-335 EKNDTFIKTKR
+335 EKNDASIKTKH

-385 KELKKRGYSVLLTRD
+385 KELKKRDYSVLLTRD

-409 RTELANRKSADLF
+409 RTELANKKSADLF
-422 ISVHANSIPKHSTS
+422 ISVHANSIPKRSIS

-503 IRKNYPDVV
+503 VRKNYPDVV

>member
-1 MLVRLGVVACLFWLH
+1 MLVRLGVVACLLWLH
-16 FAYATTLKIINIVP
+16 FAYATTLKITNIVP

-35 VKILFNQEVK
+35 VKILFNQEIK
-45 KFKEVSLKNFKSYLE
+45 KFKEVPLKNFKSYLE
-60 LEAIL
+60 LEAVL

-84 FSPKLARVVISHAPK
+84 FSPKLARVVIGYAPK
-99 MTYEVKILKDKLYV
+99 MTYEVKTLKDKLYI
-113 SIVEKKPLVRHQ
+113 SIVEKKPLIRHQ
-125 MAPKPPKHHALKH
+125 MALKPPKHHALKH
-138 PTPKP
+138 TTPKPTPKP
-143 APKSIKKEAKEK
+143 IKKEAKKSKETKEK
-155 TPIKHAHSKHAHS
+155 TPIKHVHSKHAHS

-182 EIPKKEILKKEI
+182 EIPKKEI
-194 LKKEILKK
+194 
-202 EIPKKE
+202 P
-208 ILKKEIPKKEILK
+208 K

-230 KKEILKKEILKKEI
+230 KKEI
-244 LKKEILKKEIPKKE
+244 
-258 ILKKEI
+258 
-264 PKKEI
+264 
-269 LKKEIPKK
+269 PKK
-277 EIPKKEILKK
+277 EIP
-287 EIPKKEIL
+287 
-295 KKEILKKEILKKE
+295 
-308 IPKKEILKKEIPKK
+308 KKEIPKK

-335 EKNDTFIKTKR
+335 EKNDTLIKTKR

-400 KDIYIDLVG
+400 KDVYIDLVA
-409 RTELANRKSADLF
+409 RTELANKKSADLF

>member
-35 VKILFNQEVK
+35 VKISFNQEIK

-113 SIVEKKPLVRHQ
+113 SIVEKKPLTRHQ
-125 MAPKPPKHHALKH
+125 MVPKPPKHHALKH
-138 PTPKP
+138 LTPKP
-143 APKSIKKEAKEK
+143 APKSIKKEAKEIKEK
-155 TPIKHAHSKHAHS
+155 TPTKHARSKHTHS
-168 PLNERSA
+168 QLNERSA
-175 KKEIPKK
+175 
-182 EIPKKEILKKEI
+182 
-194 LKKEILKK
+194 
-202 EIPKKE
+202 
-208 ILKKEIPKKEILK
+208 
-221 KEIPKKEIP
+221 
-230 KKEILKKEILKKEI
+230 
-244 LKKEILKKEIPKKE
+244 
-258 ILKKEI
+258 
-264 PKKEI
+264 
-269 LKKEIPKK
+269 
-277 EIPKKEILKK
+277 
-287 EIPKKEIL
+287 
-295 KKEILKKEILKKE
+295 
-308 IPKKEILKKEIPKK
+308 KKEIPKK

-335 EKNDTFIKTKR
+335 EKNDAFTKTKR

-400 KDIYIDLVG
+400 KDIYIDLVA
-409 RTELANRKSADLF
+409 RTELANKKSADLF
-422 ISVHANSIPKHSTS
+422 ISVHANSIPKRSTS

-458 EQENKDDVNLMDYFS
+458 EQENKDNVNLMDYFS

>member
-1 MLVRLGVVACLFWLH
+1 MLVRLGVVACLLWLH
-16 FAYATTLKIINIVP
+16 FACATTLKIINIVP

-35 VKILFNQEVK
+35 VKVVFNQEIK
-45 KFKEVSLKNFKSYLE
+45 KFKEVPLKNFKSYLE
-60 LEAIL
+60 LEAVL

-84 FSPKLARVVISHAPK
+84 FSPKLARVVIGYAPK
-99 MTYEVKILKDKLYV
+99 MTYEIKVLKDKLYI
-113 SIVEKKPLVRHQ
+113 SIVEKKPLIRHQ
-125 MAPKPPKHHALKH
+125 MVLKPPKHHALKH
-138 PTPKP
+138 TTPKPTPKP
-143 APKSIKKEAKEK
+143 IKKEAKKSKETKGK
-155 TPIKHAHSKHAHS
+155 TPTKHARSKHARS
-168 PLNERSA
+168 QWNERSA
-175 KKEIPKK
+175 
-182 EIPKKEILKKEI
+182 
-194 LKKEILKK
+194 
-202 EIPKKE
+202 
-208 ILKKEIPKKEILK
+208 
-221 KEIPKKEIP
+221 
-230 KKEILKKEILKKEI
+230 
-244 LKKEILKKEIPKKE
+244 
-258 ILKKEI
+258 
-264 PKKEI
+264 
-269 LKKEIPKK
+269 
-277 EIPKKEILKK
+277 
-287 EIPKKEIL
+287 
-295 KKEILKKEILKKE
+295 
-308 IPKKEILKKEIPKK
+308 KKEIPKK

-335 EKNDTFIKTKR
+335 EKNDASIKTKH

-400 KDIYIDLVG
+400 KDIYIDLVA
-409 RTELANRKSADLF
+409 RTELANKKSADLF

-503 IRKNYPDVV
+503 VRKNYPDVV

>member
-1 MLVRLGVVACLFWLH
+1 MLVRLGVVACLLWLH
-16 FAYATTLKIINIVP
+16 FACATTLKITNIVP

-60 LEAIL
+60 LEAVL

-75 KQSSITIAQ
+75 KQSFITIAQ
-84 FSPKLARVVISHAPK
+84 FSPKLARVVIGYAPK
-99 MTYEVKILKDKLYV
+99 MTYEIKILKDKLYV
-113 SIVEKKPLVRHQ
+113 SIVEKKPLIRHQ
-125 MAPKPPKHHALKH
+125 MVLKPPKHHALKH
-138 PTPKP
+138 TTPKPTPKP
-143 APKSIKKEAKEK
+143 IKKEAKKSQETKEK
-155 TPIKHAHSKHAHS
+155 TPIKHARSKHAHS

-175 KKEIPKK
+175 
-182 EIPKKEILKKEI
+182 
-194 LKKEILKK
+194 
-202 EIPKKE
+202 
-208 ILKKEIPKKEILK
+208 
-221 KEIPKKEIP
+221 
-230 KKEILKKEILKKEI
+230 
-244 LKKEILKKEIPKKE
+244 
-258 ILKKEI
+258 
-264 PKKEI
+264 
-269 LKKEIPKK
+269 
-277 EIPKKEILKK
+277 
-287 EIPKKEIL
+287 
-295 KKEILKKEILKKE
+295 
-308 IPKKEILKKEIPKK
+308 KKEIPKK

-335 EKNDTFIKTKR
+335 EKNDTLIKTKR

-359 GKDCGAMSAN
+359 GKDCGAMSTN

-400 KDIYIDLVG
+400 KDIYIDLVA
-409 RTELANRKSADLF
+409 RTELANKKSADLF

-473 KSLLL
+473 KSLFL

-503 IRKNYPDVV
+503 VRKNYPDVV

>member
-1 MLVRLGVVACLFWLH
+1 MH

-35 VKILFNQEVK
+35 VKISFNQEIK

-113 SIVEKKPLVRHQ
+113 SIVEKKPLSRHQ
-125 MAPKPPKHHALKH
+125 MVPKPPKHRTLKH

-143 APKSIKKEAKEK
+143 APKSIKKEAKEIKEK
-155 TPIKHAHSKHAHS
+155 TPTKHARSKHTHS
-168 PLNERSA
+168 QLNERSA
-175 KKEIPKK
+175 
-182 EIPKKEILKKEI
+182 
-194 LKKEILKK
+194 
-202 EIPKKE
+202 
-208 ILKKEIPKKEILK
+208 
-221 KEIPKKEIP
+221 
-230 KKEILKKEILKKEI
+230 
-244 LKKEILKKEIPKKE
+244 
-258 ILKKEI
+258 
-264 PKKEI
+264 
-269 LKKEIPKK
+269 
-277 EIPKKEILKK
+277 
-287 EIPKKEIL
+287 
-295 KKEILKKEILKKE
+295 
-308 IPKKEILKKEIPKK
+308 KKEIPKK

-335 EKNDTFIKTKR
+335 EKNDAFIKTKH

-400 KDIYIDLVG
+400 KDIYIDLVA
-409 RTELANRKSADLF
+409 RTELANKKSADLF
-422 ISVHANSIPKHSTS
+422 ISVHANSIPKRSTS

-458 EQENKDDVNLMDYFS
+458 EQENKDNVNLMDYFS

-487 VSNKLAIDV
+487 ASNKLAIDV

>member
-16 FAYATTLKIINIVP
+16 FACATTLKITNIVP

-45 KFKEVSLKNFKSYLE
+45 KFKEVPLKNFKSYLE

-75 KQSSITIAQ
+75 KQSFITIAQ
-84 FSPKLARVVISHAPK
+84 FSPKLARVVISYAPK
-99 MTYEVKILKDKLYV
+99 MTYEIKILKDKLYV
-113 SIVEKKPLVRHQ
+113 SIVEKKPLARHQ
-125 MAPKPPKHHALKH
+125 MALKQPKHHALKH
-138 PTPKP
+138 TTPKP
-143 APKSIKKEAKEK
+143 APKPIKKEAKEVKEK
-155 TPIKHAHSKHAHS
+155 TPTKHAHSKHAHS
-168 PLNERSA
+168 PLNKRSA

-182 EIPKKEILKKEI
+182 EIPKKEI
-194 LKKEILKK
+194 
-202 EIPKKE
+202 P
-208 ILKKEIPKKEILK
+208 
-221 KEIPKKEIP
+221 
-230 KKEILKKEILKKEI
+230 
-244 LKKEILKKEIPKKE
+244 
-258 ILKKEI
+258 
-264 PKKEI
+264 
-269 LKKEIPKK
+269 
-277 EIPKKEILKK
+277 
-287 EIPKKEIL
+287 
-295 KKEILKKEILKKE
+295 
-308 IPKKEILKKEIPKK
+308 KKEIPKK
-322 EAENESKNQVFIA
+322 EAENEGKNQVFIA
-335 EKNDTFIKTKR
+335 EKNDAFSKTKR

-400 KDIYIDLVG
+400 KDIYIDLVA
-409 RTELANRKSADLF
+409 RTELANRKGADLF

-473 KSLLL
+473 KSLFL

>member
-16 FAYATTLKIINIVP
+16 YAYATTLKITNIVP

-35 VKILFNQEVK
+35 VKMVFNQEIK
-45 KFKEVSLKNFKSYLE
+45 KFKEVPLKNFKSYLE

-75 KQSSITIAQ
+75 KQSFITIAQ
-84 FSPKLARVVISHAPK
+84 FSPKLARVVIGYAPK

-113 SIVEKKPLVRHQ
+113 SIMEKKPLIRHQ
-125 MAPKPPKHHALKH
+125 ITPKPPKHHALKH
-138 PTPKP
+138 HQTLKP
-143 APKSIKKEAKEK
+143 APKPIKKEAKKSKETKEK
-155 TPIKHAHSKHAHS
+155 TPTKHAHSKHAHSKHAHS

-182 EIPKKEILKKEI
+182 E
-194 LKKEILKK
+194 
-202 EIPKKE
+202 
-208 ILKKEIPKKEILK
+208 
-221 KEIPKKEIP
+221 
-230 KKEILKKEILKKEI
+230 
-244 LKKEILKKEIPKKE
+244 
-258 ILKKEI
+258 
-264 PKKEI
+264 
-269 LKKEIPKK
+269 
-277 EIPKKEILKK
+277 
-287 EIPKKEIL
+287 
-295 KKEILKKEILKKE
+295 
-308 IPKKEILKKEIPKK
+308 
-322 EAENESKNQVFIA
+322 AENENKNPIFII
-335 EKNDTFIKTKR
+335 EKNDTWIKTKR

-400 KDIYIDLVG
+400 KDIYIDLVA
-409 RTELANRKSADLF
+409 RTELANKKSADLF
-422 ISVHANSIPKHSTS
+422 ISVHANSIPKRSTS

-473 KSLLL
+473 KSLFL

-503 IRKNYPDVV
+503 VRKNYPDVV

>member
-16 FAYATTLKIINIVP
+16 YAYATTLKITNIVP

-35 VKILFNQEVK
+35 VKMVFNQEVK
-45 KFKEVSLKNFKSYLE
+45 KFKEVPLKNFKSYLE

-75 KQSSITIAQ
+75 KQSFITIAQ
-84 FSPKLARVVISHAPK
+84 FSPKLARVVIGYDPK

-113 SIVEKKPLVRHQ
+113 SIVEKKPLIRHQ
-125 MAPKPPKHHALKH
+125 ITPKPPKHHALKYQTPK

-143 APKSIKKEAKEK
+143 IKKEAKKTKEK
-155 TPIKHAHSKHAHS
+155 TSIKHAHSKHAHS
-168 PLNERSA
+168 PLNERST
-175 KKEIPKK
+175 
-182 EIPKKEILKKEI
+182 
-194 LKKEILKK
+194 
-202 EIPKKE
+202 
-208 ILKKEIPKKEILK
+208 
-221 KEIPKKEIP
+221 
-230 KKEILKKEILKKEI
+230 
-244 LKKEILKKEIPKKE
+244 
-258 ILKKEI
+258 
-264 PKKEI
+264 
-269 LKKEIPKK
+269 
-277 EIPKKEILKK
+277 
-287 EIPKKEIL
+287 
-295 KKEILKKEILKKE
+295 
-308 IPKKEILKKEIPKK
+308 KKEIPKK
-322 EAENESKNQVFIA
+322 EAENESKNQIFIA
-335 EKNDTFIKTKR
+335 EKNDTWIKTKR

-400 KDIYIDLVG
+400 KDIYIDLVA
-409 RTELANRKSADLF
+409 RTELANKKGADLF
-422 ISVHANSIPKHSTS
+422 ISVHANSIPKRSTS

-473 KSLLL
+473 KSLFL

-503 IRKNYPDVV
+503 VRKNYPDVV

>member
-35 VKILFNQEVK
+35 VKISFNQEIK

-60 LEAIL
+60 LEAVL

-75 KQSSITIAQ
+75 KQSFITIAQ
-84 FSPKLARVVISHAPK
+84 FSPKLARVVIGYAPK
-99 MTYEVKILKDKLYV
+99 MTYEVKTLKDKLYV
-113 SIVEKKPLVRHQ
+113 SIVEKKPLIRHQ
-125 MAPKPPKHHALKH
+125 MVLKPPKHHALKH
-138 PTPKP
+138 TTPKPTPKP
-143 APKSIKKEAKEK
+143 IKKEAKKSKETKEK
-155 TPIKHAHSKHAHS
+155 TPTKHAHSKHAHS
-168 PLNERSA
+168 PLNERST
-175 KKEIPKK
+175 
-182 EIPKKEILKKEI
+182 
-194 LKKEILKK
+194 
-202 EIPKKE
+202 
-208 ILKKEIPKKEILK
+208 
-221 KEIPKKEIP
+221 
-230 KKEILKKEILKKEI
+230 
-244 LKKEILKKEIPKKE
+244 
-258 ILKKEI
+258 
-264 PKKEI
+264 
-269 LKKEIPKK
+269 
-277 EIPKKEILKK
+277 
-287 EIPKKEIL
+287 
-295 KKEILKKEILKKE
+295 
-308 IPKKEILKKEIPKK
+308 KKEILKKEIPKK

-335 EKNDTFIKTKR
+335 EKNDTFIKTKH

-400 KDIYIDLVG
+400 KDIYIDLVA
-409 RTELANRKSADLF
+409 RTELANKKSADLF

-503 IRKNYPDVV
+503 VRKNYPDVV

>member
-35 VKILFNQEVK
+35 VKISFNQEVK

-60 LEAIL
+60 LEAVL

-75 KQSSITIAQ
+75 KQSFITIAQ
-84 FSPKLARVVISHAPK
+84 FSPKLARVVISYAPK
-99 MTYEVKILKDKLYV
+99 MTYEVKTLKDKLYV
-113 SIVEKKPLVRHQ
+113 SIVEKKPLTRHQ
-125 MAPKPPKHHALKH
+125 MTPKPPKHHALKH
-138 PTPKP
+138 QTPKP
-143 APKSIKKEAKEK
+143 TPKSIKKEAKEAKEK
-155 TPIKHAHSKHAHS
+155 TPTKHAHSKHAHS

-182 EIPKKEILKKEI
+182 EIPKKEI
-194 LKKEILKK
+194 
-202 EIPKKE
+202 P
-208 ILKKEIPKKEILK
+208 K

-230 KKEILKKEILKKEI
+230 KKEI
-244 LKKEILKKEIPKKE
+244 P
-258 ILKKEI
+258 
-264 PKKEI
+264 
-269 LKKEIPKK
+269 
-277 EIPKKEILKK
+277 
-287 EIPKKEIL
+287 
-295 KKEILKKEILKKE
+295 
-308 IPKKEILKKEIPKK
+308 KKEIPKK
-322 EAENESKNQVFIA
+322 EAENESKNQIFIA
-335 EKNDTFIKTKR
+335 EKNDTLIKTKH

-378 EVVKFLH
+378 EVVKFLY

-400 KDIYIDLVG
+400 KDIYIDLVA
-409 RTELANRKSADLF
+409 RTELANKKGADLF

>member
-1 MLVRLGVVACLFWLH
+1 MRLGVVACLFWLH

-35 VKILFNQEVK
+35 VKISFNQEIK

-113 SIVEKKPLVRHQ
+113 SIVEKKPLTKHQ

-143 APKSIKKEAKEK
+143 APKSIKKEAKEIKEK
-155 TPIKHAHSKHAHS
+155 TPTKHACSKHTHS
-168 PLNERSA
+168 QLNERSA

-182 EIPKKEILKKEI
+182 G
-194 LKKEILKK
+194 
-202 EIPKKE
+202 
-208 ILKKEIPKKEILK
+208 
-221 KEIPKKEIP
+221 
-230 KKEILKKEILKKEI
+230 
-244 LKKEILKKEIPKKE
+244 
-258 ILKKEI
+258 
-264 PKKEI
+264 
-269 LKKEIPKK
+269 
-277 EIPKKEILKK
+277 
-287 EIPKKEIL
+287 
-295 KKEILKKEILKKE
+295 
-308 IPKKEILKKEIPKK
+308 
-322 EAENESKNQVFIA
+322 AENEGKNQVFIA
-335 EKNDTFIKTKR
+335 EKNDAFIKTKR

-400 KDIYIDLVG
+400 KDIYIDLVA
-409 RTELANRKSADLF
+409 RTELANKKSADLF
-422 ISVHANSIPKHSTS
+422 ISVHANSIPKRSTS

-458 EQENKDDVNLMDYFS
+458 EQENKDNVNLMDYFS

>member
-35 VKILFNQEVK
+35 VKISFNQEIK

-60 LEAIL
+60 LEAVL

-75 KQSSITIAQ
+75 KQSFITIAQ
-84 FSPKLARVVISHAPK
+84 FSPKLARVVIGYAPK

-113 SIVEKKPLVRHQ
+113 SIMEKKPLIRHQ
-125 MAPKPPKHHALKH
+125 MTPKPSKHHALKH
-138 PTPKP
+138 QVPKPTPKP
-143 APKSIKKEAKEK
+143 IKKEAKKTKEK
-155 TPIKHAHSKHAHS
+155 TPTKHAHSKQTHS

-182 EIPKKEILKKEI
+182 E
-194 LKKEILKK
+194 
-202 EIPKKE
+202 
-208 ILKKEIPKKEILK
+208 
-221 KEIPKKEIP
+221 
-230 KKEILKKEILKKEI
+230 
-244 LKKEILKKEIPKKE
+244 
-258 ILKKEI
+258 
-264 PKKEI
+264 
-269 LKKEIPKK
+269 
-277 EIPKKEILKK
+277 
-287 EIPKKEIL
+287 
-295 KKEILKKEILKKE
+295 
-308 IPKKEILKKEIPKK
+308 
-322 EAENESKNQVFIA
+322 AENESKNQIFIA
-335 EKNDTFIKTKR
+335 EKNDTWIKTKR

-400 KDIYIDLVG
+400 KDIYIDLVA
-409 RTELANRKSADLF
+409 RTELANKKSADLF
-422 ISVHANSIPKHSTS
+422 ISVHANSIPKRSTS

-473 KSLLL
+473 KSLFL

-503 IRKNYPDVV
+503 VRKNYPDVV